1 MSYEKSKLH
10 EDWVLHSVVKN
21 INDFSLKL
29 LMKTDRC
36 ISLAHLHLLSTKSDS
51 LLNFY
56 LPVWKLHLCFVG
68 LDWLTIL
75 FVFLFFWSQAQ
86 LSKNSFLFLSTRPV
100 GKNYPSFAS
109 PLEKS
114 PLMWPRACADLYRTL
129 HFISPPSTGLLQCA
143 VFLPYDFNFM
153 GHWNWIII
161 LT

>member
-56 LPVWKLHLCFVG
+56 LPV
-68 LDWLTIL
+68 
-75 FVFLFFWSQAQ
+75 
-86 LSKNSFLFLSTRPV
+86 
-100 GKNYPSFAS
+100 
-109 PLEKS
+109 
-114 PLMWPRACADLYRTL
+114 
-129 HFISPPSTGLLQCA
+129 
-143 VFLPYDFNFM
+143 
-153 GHWNWIII
+153 
-161 LT
+161 